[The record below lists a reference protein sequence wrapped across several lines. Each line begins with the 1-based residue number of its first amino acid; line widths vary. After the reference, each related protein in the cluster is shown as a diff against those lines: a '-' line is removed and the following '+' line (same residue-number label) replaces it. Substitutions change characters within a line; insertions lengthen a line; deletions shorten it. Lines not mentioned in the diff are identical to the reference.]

1 MRLPFLWTAQNLIKP
16 DIQNLL
22 GRCPKNW
29 GMEAKSE
36 EARRIGSKTAHFLL
50 FLFIAK
56 SGQQTA
62 KSGSKYF
69 LGSKKLE

>member
-1 MRLPFLWTAQNLIKP
+1 MRLPFLWAAQNLIKP
-16 DIQNLL
+16 DIQNLMS
-22 GRCPKNW
+22 RCPK
-29 GMEAKSE
+29 MEAKSE
-36 EARRIGSKTAHFLL
+36 EARKIGSKTANFLL

-62 KSGSKYF
+62 KSGSKYL